1 MENTGKNTG
10 FFSSISGANMNE
22 LRKMIIGLDTEDL
35 KRLTTLIND
44 PEAFSEE
51 ISELLPH
58 SIKIMLDKGNVSY
71 AELTS
76 VIEDILKDS
85 VKSDPQ
91 TMADILFPIML
102 PAIRKAVAED
112 IRNMVNSLN
121 TTLEHGFSLRRIGWR
136 FKAIFSGMSYAEIV
150 LSHAYVFRVKQV
162 FLIHK
167 KTGLLLH
174 SKNNEDEA
182 VTKDADMVSSM
193 LTAIKDFIQDSFNVD
208 QNNELDT
215 IKVGKFNIWI
225 EQGPEA
231 IVAAIVDG
239 DAYSGL
245 RTILKE
251 TIEKIHLRYS
261 YQLEKFDGETS
272 IFEKTEPY
280 LESCLISES
289 KKKKENK
296 PIILIFLLLIIIG
309 ASGYWAYLSIDHS
322 IKVSQLESQLI
333 NTPGIVIVN
342 YANDNGK
349 TFFYGLRDPYAKN
362 PIKLLTN
369 FNLDTSQIGFNLKPY
384 ISLDKDILL
393 NRSYNILNPPKT
405 IALTIDNNSC
415 LWASGSATEKWYE
428 FAKINYNKIPG
439 IVDFDTINVHII
451 RSFPTPEAIQEI
463 FLSIEDYYFVF
474 TYNKFELSEKQK
486 AKFANL
492 IDEVNTVLDFNFD
505 QDSVP
510 VIEVIGH
517 TSYAGNA
524 EANKVIAFERSQQFI
539 NHMIEAGI
547 PLEVLVPKT
556 DFIEDIN
563 YRFPVR
569 SVSFKVV
576 YLKPEDL

>member
-1 MENTGKNTG
+1 MENTENRTS
-10 FFSSISGANMNE
+10 FFSSISEARMNE

-71 AELTS
+71 IELTS

-85 VKSDPQ
+85 VKSNPQ

-102 PAIRKAVAED
+102 PAVRKAVAED

-121 TTLEHGFSLRRIGWR
+121 TTLENGFSPKRLGWK
-136 FKAIFSGMSYAEIV
+136 FKAMFSGMSYAEIV
-150 LSHAYVFRVKQV
+150 LSQAYVFRVKQV

-174 SKNNEDEA
+174 SKNNDDEA

-193 LTAIKDFIQDSFNVD
+193 LSAIKDFVQDSFNVD
-208 QNNELDT
+208 HNNELDT

-289 KKKKENK
+289 KKKKESK
-296 PIILIFLLLIIIG
+296 PTILIILLLIIIG
-309 ASGYWAYLSIDHS
+309 AASYWAYLTIDHN
-322 IKVSQLESQLI
+322 IRVSKLETQLI
-333 NTPGIVIVN
+333 NTPGIVIVDSDVN
-342 YANDNGK
+342 SGK
-349 TFFYGLRDPYAKN
+349 TFFYGLRDPYAEN
-362 PIKLLTN
+362 PTKLLSN

-384 ISLDKDILL
+384 ISLEEDIILK
-393 NRSYNILNPPKT
+393 RSYTVLNPPKSIT
-405 IALTIDNNSC
+405 LSLDNSAC
-415 LWASGSATEKWYE
+415 LWASGSATEKWFE
-428 FAKINYNKIPG
+428 FAKINYHKIFG
-439 IVDFDTINVHII
+439 IDSFDTINTHII
-451 RSFPTPEAIQEI
+451 GLQPTPKAIQEI
-463 FLSIEDYYFVF
+463 SLSIEDYYFVF
-474 TYNKFELSEKQK
+474 TYNKFELTKEQTT
-486 AKFANL
+486 KFSHL

-524 EANKVIAFERSQQFI
+524 EANKTIAFERAQQFI

-547 PLEVLVPKT
+547 PIEVLVPKT
-556 DFIEDIN
+556 DFIENIN

-576 YLKPEDL
+576 YLKPEEI